1 MHNLKNLT
9 NSPYPIA
16 LADGSTVMLPARGE
30 LERVDLH
37 PMIIRQVKACGY
49 VEVIEAPDAPRQEV
63 EGDTKPV
70 KPRKAKK

>member
-9 NSPYPIA
+9 NSPYAIA
-16 LADGSTVMLPARGE
+16 LADGSAVMLPARGE

-49 VEVIEAPDAPRQEV
+49 VEVTDAPRQEV